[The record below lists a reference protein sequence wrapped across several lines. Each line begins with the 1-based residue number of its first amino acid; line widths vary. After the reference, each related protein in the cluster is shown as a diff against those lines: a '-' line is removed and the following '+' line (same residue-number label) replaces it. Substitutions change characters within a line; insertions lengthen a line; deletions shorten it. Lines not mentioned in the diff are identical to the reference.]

1 MLKAISPIDGRYY
14 TKTQE
19 LSEYFSEYALIRHR
33 LFVEIQYF
41 IALVQYP
48 LPQLADFDESRIDDL
63 NDIFEKFSIRDAQEI
78 KKIEETTNHDIK
90 AIEYFLKQQFVEMD
104 LSEDREFIHFGLTS
118 QDINNTAIPLLLK
131 NALENSYYPLIDKLL
146 QHLTLLAQ
154 KWKGTSML
162 AHTHGQPTT
171 PTTADW
177 QVQVFIERITNQ
189 LKLLKSIPITAKFG
203 GTTGN
208 LNAHVIAYPDIN
220 WHRFADSFVSEYLG
234 LKRQHFTT
242 QIAHYD
248 NLAAIFQ
255 GIQRINT
262 ILLDLSKDFWQY
274 ISMDY
279 LSQKTV
285 TGEIGS
291 SALAHKVNP
300 IDFENAEGNL
310 GLANAIFGHLAE
322 KLPISRLQRDLTDS
336 TVLRNMGVPF
346 GHTIIA
352 IKSLLKGLSKITLN
366 REKLWDDLENNWPVV
381 AEAIQTILRR
391 EKYPQPYEALKE
403 LTRGKST
410 ITANDIY
417 FFIGEL
423 HIPEAVK
430 DELRRI
436 TPHNFVGGIS

>member
-14 TKTQE
+14 SKTQE
-19 LSEYFSEYALIRHR
+19 LTEYFSEYALIRYR

-48 LPQLADFDESRIDDL
+48 IPQLANFDESRIDDL
-63 NDIFEKFSIRDAQEI
+63 NDIFEKFSVRDAQEI

-90 AIEYFLKQQFVEMD
+90 AIEYFLKQQFVEMN
-104 LSEDREFIHFGLTS
+104 LSEDKEFIHFGLTS
-118 QDINNTAIPLLLK
+118 QDINNTAVPLLLK
-131 NALENSYYPLIDKLL
+131 NALENIYYPLIDKLL
-146 QHLTLLAQ
+146 QHLTLLSQ

-162 AHTHGQPTT
+162 AHTHGQPAT

-177 QVQVFIERITNQ
+177 QIKVFIERITNQ
-189 LKLLKSIPITAKFG
+189 LILLKGIPITAKFG
-203 GTTGN
+203 GATGN
-208 LNAHVIAYPDIN
+208 LNAHVVAFPNVD

-234 LKRQHFTT
+234 LERQHYTT

-262 ILLDLSKDFWQY
+262 ILLDLAKDMWQY
-274 ISMDY
+274 ISMNY
-279 LSQKTV
+279 LSQKTIE
-285 TGEIGS
+285 GEIGS
-291 SALAHKVNP
+291 SAMPHMVNP

-322 KLPISRLQRDLTDS
+322 KLPVSRLQRDLTDS
-336 TVLRNMGVPF
+336 TVLRNMGVPI
-346 GHTIIA
+346 GHTVIA
-352 IKSLLKGLSKITLN
+352 IKSILKGLSKVELN

-391 EKYPQPYEALKE
+391 EKYPQPYEALKA

-423 HIPEAVK
+423 HIPEAIK
-430 DELRRI
+430 EELRRI
-436 TPHNFVGGIS
+436 TPHNFVGAIL

>member
-1 MLKAISPIDGRYY
+1 MLKAISPIDGRYQ

-19 LSEYFSEYALIRHR
+19 LADYFSEYALIRYR

-48 LPQLADFDESRIDDL
+48 LPQLENFDESRIDDL
-63 NDIFEKFSIRDAQEI
+63 NDIFEHFTVRDAQEI

-90 AIEYFLKQQFVEMD
+90 AVEYFLKQQFDEMG

-118 QDINNTAIPLLLK
+118 QDVNNTAIPILLK
-131 NALENSYYPLIDKLL
+131 NALEDVYYPLISKLL

-154 KWKGTSML
+154 KWQGASML
-162 AHTHGQPTT
+162 GHTHGRPST
-171 PTTADW
+171 PTTAAW
-177 QVQVFIERITNQ
+177 QMQVFIERLKNQ
-189 LKLLKSIPITAKFG
+189 INLLKAIPITAKFG
-203 GTTGN
+203 GATGN
-208 LNAHVIAYPDIN
+208 LNAHHVAYPNID
-220 WHRFADSFVSEYLG
+220 WHRFADGFVAEYLG
-234 LKRQHFTT
+234 LTRQHYTT

-262 ILLDLSKDFWQY
+262 ILLDLSKDMWQY
-274 ISMDY
+274 ISMGY
-279 LSQKTV
+279 LTQKTIPDEV
-285 TGEIGS
+285 GS
-291 SALAHKVNP
+291 STMPHIINP

-310 GLANAIFGHLAE
+310 GMANVIFGYLAE

-336 TVLRNMGVPF
+336 TTLRNLGVPF

-352 IKSLLKGLSKITLN
+352 IKSLLKGLARIELN
-366 REKLWDDLENNWPVV
+366 REKLWDDLENSWPVV
-381 AEAIQTILRR
+381 SEAIQTILRR
-391 EKYPQPYEALKE
+391 EKYPEPYEALKE
-403 LTRGKST
+403 LTRGKTT

-423 HIPEAVK
+423 NIAEAVK
-430 DELRRI
+430 EELRRI
-436 TPHNFVGGIS
+436 TPHNFVG

>member
-14 TKTQE
+14 SKTQE
-19 LSEYFSEYALIRHR
+19 LSEYFSEYALIRYR

-41 IALVQYP
+41 IALVQFP
-48 LPQLADFDESRIDDL
+48 LPQLANFDESRIDDL
-63 NDIFEKFSIRDAQEI
+63 NDIFEKFSVRDAQEI

-90 AIEYFLKQQFVEMD
+90 AIEYFLKQQFVEMN

-118 QDINNTAIPLLLK
+118 QDINNTAIPILLK
-131 NALENSYYPLIDKLL
+131 NALENIYYPLINKLL
-146 QHLTLLAQ
+146 QHLTLLTQ

-162 AHTHGQPTT
+162 AHTHGQPAT

-177 QVQVFIERITNQ
+177 QIQVFIERITNQ
-189 LKLLKSIPITAKFG
+189 LNLLKAIPITAKFG
-203 GTTGN
+203 GATGN
-208 LNAHVIAYPDIN
+208 LNAHVVAYPSID

-234 LKRQHFTT
+234 LERQHYTT

-262 ILLDLSKDFWQY
+262 ILLDLSKDMWQY
-274 ISMDY
+274 ISMNY

-285 TGEIGS
+285 KGEIGS
-291 SALAHKVNP
+291 SAMPHKVNP

-310 GLANAIFGHLAE
+310 GVANAIFGHLAE

-336 TVLRNMGVPF
+336 TVLRNMGVPI
-346 GHTIIA
+346 GHTVIA
-352 IKSLLKGLSKITLN
+352 IKSLLKGLSKIELN
-366 REKLWDDLENNWPVV
+366 REKLWDDLENNWPIV

-391 EKYPQPYEALKE
+391 EKYPKPYEALKD

-423 HIPEAVK
+423 HIPEVVK
-430 DELRRI
+430 EELRHI
-436 TPHNFVGGIS
+436 TPHNFVGTV

>member
-1 MLKAISPIDGRYY
+1 LDNI
-14 TKTQE
+14 
-19 LSEYFSEYALIRHR
+19 
-33 LFVEIQYF
+33 
-41 IALVQYP
+41 
-48 LPQLADFDESRIDDL
+48 
-63 NDIFEKFSIRDAQEI
+63 
-78 KKIEETTNHDIK
+78 
-90 AIEYFLKQQFVEMD
+90 
-104 LSEDREFIHFGLTS
+104 
-118 QDINNTAIPLLLK
+118 
-131 NALENSYYPLIDKLL
+131 YYPLIDKLL
-146 QHLTLLAQ
+146 QYLTLLTQ
-154 KWKGTSML
+154 KWKGTPML
-162 AHTHGQPTT
+162 AHTHGQPAT

-177 QVQVFIERITNQ
+177 QIQVFIERITNQ
-189 LKLLKSIPITAKFG
+189 LDLLKSVPITAKFG
-203 GTTGN
+203 GATGN
-208 LNAHVIAYPDIN
+208 LNAHVIAYPNID

-234 LKRQHFTT
+234 LTRQHYTT

-262 ILLDLSKDFWQY
+262 ILLDLSKDMWQY
-274 ISMDY
+274 ISMNY

-285 TGEIGS
+285 EGEIGS
-291 SALAHKVNP
+291 SAMPHKVNP

-346 GHTIIA
+346 GHTVIA
-352 IKSLLKGLSKITLN
+352 IKSLLKGLSKIELN

-381 AEAIQTILRR
+381 AEAIQTVLRR
-391 EKYPQPYEALKE
+391 EKYPQPYEALKT

-423 HIPEAVK
+423 HIPETVK
-430 DELRRI
+430 EELRRI
-436 TPHNFVGGIS
+436 TPHNFVGAIT